1 MVSWCSCG
9 GVWWWCV
16 VVCSGGVWWE
26 CVVVGAVMVCS
37 GVWW

>member
-16 VVCSGGVWWE
+16 MVCSGGVWWE
-26 CVVVGAVMVCS
+26 CVVEVCGGGCGD
-37 GVWW
+37 GV